1 MSRPTPRSVNDY
13 LAALRAALA
22 GEDPALIQD
31 ALYDAEE
38 YLRAELAANS
48 GVPEAEVLERVA
60 RTYGFPEEI
69 AAAYRDT
76 EVKVTCALRPPLT
89 KRLEAQTPW
98 TGSWRCIRI
107 RALT

>member
-13 LAALRAALA
+13 LAALRVALA

-31 ALYDAEE
+31 ALYDSEE
-38 YLRAELAANS
+38 YLRAEVAANP

-60 RTYGFPEEI
+60 RTYGYPEEI

-76 EVKVTCALRPPLT
+76 EVKVKRALRPPV
-89 KRLEAQTPW
+89 KREVSPDPVMQFFSVYSDP
-98 TGSWRCIRI
+98 
-107 RALT
+107 RAYM